1 MRESAS
7 PAILKVSQIVAIWW
21 PTVSSR
27 KTNVKDL
34 TVFTVGHS
42 THSYEHF
49 LSLLRASGITAVAD
63 VRTTPFSRHFPH
75 FNEATLR
82 GELKLDGI
90 SYVFLGKELGGR
102 PSGRVFFC
110 DGVAD
115 YEKMAR
121 TETFA
126 RGIKRVIE
134 GARKFRVALMCA
146 EHDPLDCHR
155 CLLVGRELAH
165 KGVSIV
171 HILADSSSISHE
183 AIEEKLLHL
192 AGRSGGDLLM
202 TASER
207 LSAAYRDRSLKV
219 AYVEPPSNL
228 KAHSAKQ

>member
-1 MRESAS
+1 M
-7 PAILKVSQIVAIWW
+7 
-21 PTVSSR
+21 
-27 KTNVKDL
+27 KDL
-34 TVFTVGHS
+34 TVFTIGHS

-49 LSLLRASGITAVAD
+49 LSLLRTSGVTAVAD

-82 GELKLDGI
+82 SDLKLDGI

-102 PSGRVFFC
+102 PSGRSFYC

-115 YEKMAR
+115 YEKMAK

-126 RGIKRVIE
+126 SGIKRVID
-134 GARKFRVALMCA
+134 GAKKFRVALMCS

-155 CLLVGRELAH
+155 CLLVGRALSGE
-165 KGVSIV
+165 GVKLV
-171 HILADSSSISHE
+171 HILGDGSLVSHE
-183 AIEEKLLHL
+183 SVEEKLLHL
-192 AGRSGGDLLM
+192 AGRSGNDLLM

-219 AYVEPPSNL
+219 AYVEPPF

>member
-1 MRESAS
+1 
-7 PAILKVSQIVAIWW
+7 
-21 PTVSSR
+21 
-27 KTNVKDL
+27 VKDL
-34 TVFTVGHS
+34 TVFTIGHS

-75 FNEATLR
+75 FNEDALR
-82 GELKLDGI
+82 SELKLDGI

-102 PSGRVFFC
+102 PSGRSFYR

-115 YEKMAR
+115 YEKMAN
-121 TETFA
+121 TQMFA
-126 RGIKRVIE
+126 SGIKRVIE
-134 GARKFRVALMCA
+134 GAKKFRIALTCS

-155 CLLVGRELAH
+155 CLLVGRSLCEE
-165 KGVSIV
+165 GVKLV
-171 HILADSSSISHE
+171 HILGDSSLVSHE
-183 AIEEKLLHL
+183 AIEEKLLSL
-192 AGRSGGDLLM
+192 AGRSSDDLLM

-228 KAHSAKQ
+228 KAHARKQ